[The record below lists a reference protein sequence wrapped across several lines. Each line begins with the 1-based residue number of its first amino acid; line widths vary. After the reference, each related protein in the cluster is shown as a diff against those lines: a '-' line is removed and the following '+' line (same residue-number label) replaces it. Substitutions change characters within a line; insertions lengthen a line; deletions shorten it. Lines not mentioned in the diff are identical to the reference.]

1 MGAESPPPSDGRR
14 RSRLVFACLAAVAA
28 ALLVLNLG
36 MGAVSIS
43 PGQVLGLLAERAGW
57 DIGGEASATQ
67 ESVLWS
73 IRAPRILLGITVGG
87 GLAAAGAGLQA
98 VFRTPLAESQMI
110 GVSWGAATGAVAA
123 IAVGW
128 DSVSP
133 LAAPLAG
140 FAGGMAAAL
149 LAYRIARS
157 GSRVEAATLLL
168 AGAAVNA
175 AGAAVIGILV
185 NTVDADRLGSLAF
198 WSLGTLGA
206 ATWETAGVT
215 LLLTLPGAAVLAGRA
230 GEMDALLLGEEEAH
244 HLGVDI
250 RRVRLT
256 VMGAAALLTGAAV
269 AAAGVIGFIG
279 LLAPHAM
286 RVALGPGNRKLVF
299 ASVLAGAGL
308 TLAFD
313 LAARTAAAPTEIPL
327 GVLTSLAGAPLFLW
341 LLVRARRIQG
351 GWG

>member
-1 MGAESPPPSDGRR
+1 MEVEDPRPPHARR
-14 RSRLVFACLAAVAA
+14 RTRLTLASLTAA
-28 ALLVLNLG
+28 TAILLILNLG
-36 MGAVSIS
+36 MGAVPIT
-43 PGQVLGLLAERAGW
+43 PLQVLGSLTERAGW
-57 DIGGEASATQ
+57 DIGGGASAMQ

-73 IRAPRILLGITVGG
+73 IRAPRILLAAAAGG

-98 VFRTPLAESQMI
+98 VFRTPLAESQLV
-110 GVSWGAATGAVAA
+110 GVSWGAAVGAAAA
-123 IAVGW
+123 IAVGG
-128 DSVSP
+128 DGLSP
-133 LAAPLAG
+133 LLPPLAG
-140 FAGGMAAAL
+140 FAVGMAAAL
-149 LAYRIARS
+149 LAYRIARA
-157 GSRVEAATLLL
+157 GPRVEAATLLL

-175 AGAAVIGILV
+175 AAAAVIGILV
-185 NTVDADRLGSLAF
+185 NAVDSDRLGSLAF

-206 ATWETAGVT
+206 ASWETAAVT
-215 LLLTLPGAAVLAGRA
+215 VLLTLPGAAVLAGRA

-250 RRVRLT
+250 RRLRLT
-256 VMGAAALLTGAAV
+256 ALGAAALLTGAAV

-286 RVALGPGNRKLVF
+286 RVTLGPGNRRLVL
-299 ASVLAGAGL
+299 ASILAGAGL

-313 LAARTAAAPTEIPL
+313 LAARTALAPTEIPL

-341 LLVRARRIQG
+341 LLVRARRAQG

>member
-1 MGAESPPPSDGRR
+1 MI
-14 RSRLVFACLAAVAA
+14 FAGLIAFAA

-43 PGQVLGLLAERAGW
+43 PGQVLSLLAERAGW
-57 DIGGEASATQ
+57 DIGGEASAMH

-110 GVSWGAATGAVAA
+110 GVSWGAAIGAVAA

-128 DSVSP
+128 DGISP

-185 NTVDADRLGSLAF
+185 NTVDTDRLGSLTF

-299 ASVLAGAGL
+299 ASILAGAGL